1 MKTKLIILLAVINL
15 VVSGC
20 QDFLEQKPQGVLG
33 TNALATRQGLD
44 GLLTGAYA
52 LLDGKDSYFS
62 YQWEGSNT
70 NWVFGSM
77 AGGDAHKGLQPA
89 TFVEIDQIVGYE
101 ALPGNYYFNAK
112 WQLLYE
118 AIARCNSTLKTLK
131 ITSDLTEDERVSYE
145 AQAKALRGFFHFE
158 AKRMWN
164 MVPFIDENENPYEA
178 DNNSDIWP
186 EIESDLS
193 FAFDNL
199 PVEGMEIGRFN
210 KWAAGAFL
218 AKVYLY
224 QKKFTEAKPLLEDVY
239 TNGTQP
245 TGTKYKLNDK
255 FQDNFSLATRNSPE
269 SVFAVQSSAND
280 GSSGF
285 NGNSDFTLNYP
296 TQGNEFPYFGF
307 SAFQPSQELVNSYRT
322 DENGLPY
329 IDGSYNDPDKVVK
342 SDDGVESWDY
352 FEPDAGNLDPRL
364 DLTVGRRGVPFLDWN
379 FGDGH
384 PGKDWI
390 ADQEY
395 GGPYSPKKMI
405 FQQSE
410 IYDGL
415 VDYASY
421 PTSSAINY
429 SLIRFADVILWLA
442 ECEAE
447 VGSLEKARAYVNEI
461 RARAANPEGWVK
473 APYSTE
479 PAALYVIAEYPA
491 GAPFDTKENALRA
504 IHFERK
510 LELALEGHRFFDL
523 VRWGEAEEQLNNYLT
538 YEQTLRSFYAGK
550 TFQPND
556 VYFPIPQTQIDLMG
570 IDKLKQNNGY

>member
-1 MKTKLIILLAVINL
+1 MM
-15 VVSGC
+15 SGC
-20 QDFLEQKPQGVLG
+20 QDFLEQTPQGVLG
-33 TNALATRQGLD
+33 TNALATRQGVE

-52 LLDGKDSYFS
+52 LLDGKDSYFN

-77 AGGDAHKGLQPA
+77 AGGEAHKGLQPA
-89 TFVEIDQIVGYE
+89 TFIEIDQIVGYE
-101 ALPGNYYFNAK
+101 AVPTNYYFNAK

-118 AIARCNSTLKTLK
+118 AIARCNSTLKALK
-131 ITSDLTEDERVSYE
+131 ITSELTENERVSYE

-164 MVPFIDENENPYEA
+164 MVPFIDENEDPYEA
-178 DNNSDIWP
+178 DNNSDIWS
-186 EIESDLS
+186 EIESDLQ
-193 FAFDNL
+193 FAFANL
-199 PVEGMEIGRFN
+199 PATGLEIGRIN

-224 QKKFTEAKPLLEDVY
+224 QKKFTDAKPLLEDIY
-239 TNGTQP
+239 INGTQP

-255 FQDNFSLATRNSPE
+255 FQDNFSLAARNSPE

-280 GSSGF
+280 GSGGL

-296 TQGNEFPYFGF
+296 NQSNEFPYFGF

-329 IDGSYNDPDKVVK
+329 LDGSYNEPDKSVV
-342 SDDGVESWDY
+342 SDDGIESWDY

-364 DLTVGRRGVPFLDWN
+364 DLTVGRRGIPFLDWN
-379 FGDGH
+379 FGAAH

-390 ADQEY
+390 ADQAY

-429 SLIRFADVILWLA
+429 PLVRFADVILWLA

-447 VGSLEKARAYVNEI
+447 VGSLDKARTYVNEI
-461 RARAANPEGWVK
+461 RARAANPESWVLGE
-473 APYSTE
+473 YSTE

-491 GAPFDTKENALRA
+491 GASFDTKENALRA

-523 VRWGEAEEQLNNYLT
+523 VRWGEAEQQLNNYLT

-550 TFQPND
+550 TFQTND
-556 VYFPIPQTQIDLMG
+556 IYFPIPQKQIDLMG
-570 IDKLKQNNGY
+570 IDKLKQNDGY